1 MGSRRRLSDRTSRI
15 DVKLTIRETSDL
27 PDGQQLDAWRAL
39 WRRLLTEIAYGTGE
53 PVIELTRGEESN
65 SVASTSMGEAIDDDT
80 SI

>member
-1 MGSRRRLSDRTSRI
+1 MDRTSRI
-15 DVKLTIRETSDL
+15 DVKLTIQETSDL

-39 WRRLLTEIAYGTGE
+39 WRRLLTEIVYGTGE

-65 SVASTSMGEAIDDDT
+65 SVASTSTGEVLDADR